1 MLSPSVKAWSV
12 AAVMVPSEYSRAPA
26 LQLPLEAHTPM
37 SMRPGPV
44 WPPLDADGG
53 WMSIQPL
60 DTASTL
66 RKPGS

>member
-1 MLSPSVKAWSV
+1 
-12 AAVMVPSEYSRAPA
+12 MVPSEYSRAPA
-26 LQLPLEAHTPM
+26 LQLPLGVHTPM

-44 WPPLDADGG
+44 CPPLDADGG